1 MASTS
6 EMTFEE
12 KFEALM
18 KNYQALSSSKEKL
31 KKQNEYLQKQ
41 LGDDMKQ
48 KQKALESPS
57 ASVHDEDKAS
67 NLNSS
72 PSDEEPQRRVRGA
85 RRMPPNSN
93 DFKV

>member
-18 KNYQALSSSKEKL
+18 KSYQAVSSSKLEL
-31 KKQNEYLQKQ
+31 EKQNEYLREQ

-57 ASVHDEDKAS
+57 ASVHDEDEAS

-72 PSDEEPQRRVRGA
+72 SSDEEP
-85 RRMPPNSN
+85 
-93 DFKV
+93 